1 MRKFLSLCLSAVLA
15 AVLLAGCGSSSAGVE
30 TESETAEETTA
41 ASSSD
46 TEAEASSS
54 GDLPDEVYEDVVY
67 YLTDGLISSDDI
79 VYTING
85 VDVRADYYFYW
96 LTYEAYLYS
105 LSYYNSFYV
114 YPEITQEYSDGTSMA
129 GYATEAAY
137 NYSLRYALVYEQAV
151 SAGVELSGDYLEEYE
166 TFYSDSVTDLGE
178 SLWESAVYYGTI
190 SEDDYDDDT
199 KAAWIEAAGEAQMLL
214 NLYYYSTTPEG
225 MDDLYLFTAYLGQY
239 RDELY
244 LDGVISDEEIEDYI
258 EEYDLLAARYV
269 LVSDEDEAQ
278 ECYETLS
285 SLSGDALDEALAEY
299 AASNLDGNTTG
310 EVCFASSAEL
320 VDGFADMVSSIDIGE
335 VMISDEM
342 SGYYYIIVRDEVTRD
357 TEITELEYSV
367 EVSVAEIYF
376 ENDID
381 EWMDEAQIADT
392 GVLDEFDIYT
402 YYENLEDLRD
412 LIDAL

>member
-1 MRKFLSLCLSAVLA
+1 MKRFFAIFLSLILTAALLS
-15 AVLLAGCGSSSAGVE
+15 GCGSSAQEDE
-30 TESETAEETTA
+30 TETSEAAEETTA
-41 ASSSD
+41 ASSENSD
-46 TEAEASSS
+46 TEVS

-85 VDVRADYYFYW
+85 VEIRADYYFYW

-137 NYSLRYALVYEQAV
+137 NYSLRYALAYAQA
-151 SAGVELSGDYLEEYE
+151 SEAGVELSGDYLEEYE

-178 SLWESAVYYGTI
+178 SLWESAVYYGTV
-190 SEDDYDDDT
+190 SEDDYDDDA

-214 NLYYYSTTPEG
+214 NLFYYSTTPEG
-225 MDDLYLFTAYLGQY
+225 MDDLYLFTAYFGQY

-244 LDGVISDEEIEDYI
+244 LDGVISDDEIEAYI

-269 LVSDEDEAQ
+269 LVNDEDEAL

-285 SLSGDALDEALAEY
+285 SLSGDALDEAIAEY

-320 VDGFADMVSSIDIGE
+320 VDGFADMVSAIDIGE
-335 VMISDEM
+335 VTISDEM

-376 ENDID
+376 EEDID
-381 EWMDEAQIADT
+381 EWMDEAQIVDT

>member
-1 MRKFLSLCLSAVLA
+1 MKRFFAIFLSLILTAALLS
-15 AVLLAGCGSSSAGVE
+15 GCGSSAQEDE
-30 TESETAEETTA
+30 TETSEASEETTA
-41 ASSSD
+41 ASSENSD
-46 TEAEASSS
+46 TEVS

-85 VDVRADYYFYW
+85 VDIRADYYFYW

-137 NYSLRYALVYEQAV
+137 NYSLRYALAYAQA
-151 SAGVELSGDYLEEYE
+151 SEAGVELSGDYLEEYE

-178 SLWESAVYYGTI
+178 SLWESAVYYGTV
-190 SEDDYDDDT
+190 SEDDYDDET

-214 NLYYYSTTPEG
+214 NLFYYSTTPEG
-225 MDDLYLFTAYLGQY
+225 MDDLYLFTAYFGQY

-244 LDGVISDEEIEDYI
+244 LDGVISDDEIEAYI

-269 LVSDEDEAQ
+269 LVNDEDVAQ
-278 ECYETLS
+278 ACYETLS
-285 SLSGDALDEALAEY
+285 SLSGDALDETLAEY

-320 VDGFADMVSSIDIGE
+320 VDGFADMVSAIDIGE
-335 VMISDEM
+335 VTISDEM

-376 ENDID
+376 EEDID
-381 EWMDEAQIADT
+381 EWMDEAQIVDT

-402 YYENLEDLRD
+402 YYENLEELRD

>member
-1 MRKFLSLCLSAVLA
+1 MKRFFAIFLSLILTAALLS
-15 AVLLAGCGSSSAGVE
+15 GCGSSAQEDE
-30 TESETAEETTA
+30 TETSEAAEETTA
-41 ASSSD
+41 ASSAD
-46 TEAEASSS
+46 TEDTSSD
-54 GDLPDEVYEDVVY
+54 DLPDEVYEDVVY

-85 VDVRADYYFYW
+85 VDIRADYYFYW

-137 NYSLRYALVYEQAV
+137 NYSLRYALAYAQA
-151 SAGVELSGDYLEEYE
+151 SEAGVELSGDYLEEYE

-178 SLWESAVYYGTI
+178 SLWESAVYYGTV
-190 SEDDYDDDT
+190 SEDDYDDET

-214 NLYYYSTTPEG
+214 NLFYYSTTPEG
-225 MDDLYLFTAYLGQY
+225 MDDLYLFTAYFGQY

-244 LDGVISDEEIEDYI
+244 LDGVISDDEIEAYI

-269 LVSDEDEAQ
+269 LVNDEDVAQ
-278 ECYETLS
+278 ACYETLS
-285 SLSGDALDEALAEY
+285 SLSGDALDETLAEY

-320 VDGFADMVSSIDIGE
+320 VDGFADMVSAIDIGE
-335 VMISDEM
+335 VTISDEM

-376 ENDID
+376 EEDID
-381 EWMDEAQIADT
+381 EWMDEAQIVDT

-402 YYENLEDLRD
+402 YYENLEELRD

>member
-1 MRKFLSLCLSAVLA
+1 MKRFFAIFLSLILTA
-15 AVLLAGCGSSSAGVE
+15 ALLAGCGSSAQEDE
-30 TESETAEETTA
+30 TETSEAAEETTA
-41 ASSSD
+41 ASSEDSD
-46 TEAEASSS
+46 TEVS

-85 VDVRADYYFYW
+85 VDIRADYYFYW

-137 NYSLRYALVYEQAV
+137 NYSLRYALAYAQA
-151 SAGVELSGDYLEEYE
+151 SEAGVELSGDYLEEYE

-178 SLWESAVYYGTI
+178 SLWESAVYYGTV
-190 SEDDYDDDT
+190 SEDDYDDDA

-214 NLYYYSTTPEG
+214 NLFYYSTTPEG
-225 MDDLYLFTAYLGQY
+225 MDDLYLFTAYFGQY

-244 LDGVISDEEIEDYI
+244 LDGVISDDEIEAYI

-269 LVSDEDEAQ
+269 LVNDEDEAL

-285 SLSGDALDEALAEY
+285 SLSGDALDEAIAEY

-320 VDGFADMVSSIDIGE
+320 VDGFADMVSAIDIGE
-335 VMISDEM
+335 VTISDEM

-367 EVSVAEIYF
+367 EVSVAEICF
-376 ENDID
+376 EDDID
-381 EWMDEAQIADT
+381 EWMDEAQIIDT

-402 YYENLEDLRD
+402 YYENLEALRD